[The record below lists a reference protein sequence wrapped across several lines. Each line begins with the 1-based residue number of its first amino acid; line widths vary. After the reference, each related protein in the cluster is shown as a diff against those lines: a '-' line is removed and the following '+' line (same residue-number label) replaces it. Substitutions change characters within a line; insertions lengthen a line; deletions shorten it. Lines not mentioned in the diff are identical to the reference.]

1 MAPSELEL
9 KKEHGDIHVSFLD
22 LDISIQGRSFNTS
35 LYDKRDSFP
44 FSIVRMPFKCSNM
57 PSKIFYST
65 IGAEILRIGRASS
78 TIGPFIKS
86 AKSIIERMKDQG
98 AQPKKLTDI
107 LKRTYGRHD
116 VLKKFA
122 ADSVKFVSSLIN

>member
-1 MAPSELEL
+1 
-9 KKEHGDIHVSFLD
+9 
-22 LDISIQGRSFNTS
+22 
-35 LYDKRDSFP
+35 
-44 FSIVRMPFKCSNM
+44 
-57 PSKIFYST
+57 
-65 IGAEILRIGRASS
+65 
-78 TIGPFIKS
+78 
-86 AKSIIERMKDQG
+86 MKDQG